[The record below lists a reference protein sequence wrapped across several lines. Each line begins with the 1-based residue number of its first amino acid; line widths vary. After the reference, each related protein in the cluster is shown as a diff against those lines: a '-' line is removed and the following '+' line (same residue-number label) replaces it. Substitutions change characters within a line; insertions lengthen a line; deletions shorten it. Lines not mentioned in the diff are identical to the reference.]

1 MQWIKKNLTLAV
13 VLSLLVI
20 GASALTA
27 FTTLQ
32 VQAGEHL
39 DRQELSQEYVPRPE
53 VDARDE
59 AFQEKL
65 DLIHE
70 DVKENQRLLIDH
82 LID

>member
-1 MQWIKKNLTLAV
+1 MQWLKKNLTLAI

-32 VQAGEHL
+32 VQAGQHL
-39 DRQELSQEYVPRPE
+39 DRQELSQEYVPRLE
-53 VDARDE
+53 IDAREE
-59 AFQEKL
+59 AFQDKL